1 MGKKIMSWKT
11 KGMNRDLSVS
21 AFNPEFAFE
30 NMNLRLSTVEG
41 NTMLSWVSERG
52 TLLMPCKEYDNIETD
67 ATISGAPIGTAVINH
82 KLVLFT
88 TSNTVVDSSSDY
100 DRIYLITFNDTKD
113 KLVVKKLYEGN
124 LNFCTKNPIETL
136 VSYESET
143 IQKIYWTD
151 GRNQPRV
158 INIMANIK
166 LNSDNQFDFVPYMT
180 LDESMTIVKSIGGI
194 FAPGVIQYCFC
205 YVNEGGQQSNIVD
218 ISPLYYITHTDRG
231 AKADET
237 VNNKFTITLSNI
249 NTDFDYVRIYAISRS
264 SYNGEVHARL
274 LEEIPT
280 AETITYTDTGNGG
293 SSIDPY
299 SLFYFGGKE
308 ITALTMSEKDNTLF
322 LGNLQLVNSDI
333 TPIQDYFDNSRIN
346 TQFVN
351 FYCGLTT
358 DTRICSV
365 SPTDW
370 EDVTYPGTGYYE
382 YELKNTS
389 IAYMVLRNNSTI
401 GRGTIMTTS
410 GNYPGGE
417 TLLTESNFIGFRS
430 ENRINLFDIEA
441 ISMTYRTSE
450 CKSLTLNS
458 ANNKYYDNTFTLDHN
473 SREIKTFKG
482 GDTYRFGFQLQKK
495 TGEWSEP
502 IFIQDKNND
511 KYPIG
516 SVFEDEV
523 FLPYAKSTI
532 DFQTFIDEQI
542 GGNPNPYYIKDFTD
556 VYKRVRPVVVYPNIE
571 ERHVVCQ
578 GVLNPTVFNSR
589 SRKEKMPYA
598 QSSWFFRPLGEG
610 LKSMGNFP
618 LYNMETSTP
627 SSIPNPI
634 PVDPNFSNHTDTVVE
649 VIEIWIRSDY
659 LAAFLEDKKIY
670 YKLILADSYD
680 NQGHTYGYE
689 FNSGYVTCKGILIG
703 TSASGY
709 VQCYAIGVDA
719 AFPSTLLQDD
729 YYEYDDQW
737 GTHSSNRNV
746 KYVYDNDRQFH
757 EYTISGDSSDS
768 RNPYPSANDHRSFYM
783 LTELRTSEVTGE
795 LYYDNQFPDV
805 WPGHYIFKF
814 SLRNV
819 LYTVTF
825 NSKKSEQPLE
835 GSNIEFKH
843 FKPLFYPN
851 DASIDYTNYLTK
863 DPAFYKQMEIQ
874 GTEEG
879 PYEKPYSTTEIA
891 ESGNTQFFIDQSI
904 VTLNS
909 PDLEFDE
916 ILQGRNFENL
926 KLRIVGAIPL
936 TGGRSSHSI
945 EYSGSKLNV
954 YGWPD
959 VGIGDIGYEVAYKNF
974 TDSRGLYRYKKLIA
988 DFLWNDNWVY
998 NGDDNADRD
1007 DGKLHDFLVY
1017 PWQRNGSLNHDPREE
1032 GVATSWLKR
1041 KKWANMSYSFN
1052 TEYFKEEQSFL
1063 TPSGTHEGVMYDF
1076 NNKEVSVQLHL
1087 QENDEVLNMRLPR
1100 QASEY
1105 SDINYYPNI
1114 STVLSGN
1121 KFRIYS
1127 DFGISDTRLGS
1138 IQMKYKSGTHVVIA
1152 FNKDTDNGIYQN
1164 KIPILPYAYDGS
1176 NNIGEYNPSESG
1188 ETGTGATGETFW
1200 GDIMHFVQEGVRV
1213 NTLFTQEG
1221 VHKDYNFLWLGE
1233 LYRDISDAS
1242 IFGGTGRDA
1251 LRSNNWIICGDAIDI
1266 PSTIIDGHRNVT
1278 LKWTEGDTYYQ
1289 RYDCLKTYP
1298 FTLDDQNQVVEILS
1312 FMCESHVN
1320 LDGRCDRNRGQDNNT
1335 NMTPEIFNHMN
1346 MAYSQD
1352 NNFFIQKKLLGS
1364 RYNTSRYPNMIWYS
1378 KTKTPGADVDLWTN
1392 IDLAS
1397 ILDLDGDKGELKSLQ
1412 RFNNNLIAFQ
1422 DKGISQ
1428 ILYNENVQI
1437 STENGVPVEIA
1448 NSGKVQ
1454 GKRYLSNTIGCS
1466 NKWSIANTP
1475 SGIYFMDSNNKGIY
1489 LFNGEIHNMSLEK
1502 GFDSWAKN
1510 NIPSGDIEW
1519 TPDEFDNFVTH
1530 YDPIN
1535 QDILFIN
1542 KELCLAY
1549 SEKFGVFTSFYNYQ
1563 NSPYFCNIDDSS
1575 LWVKRIYT
1583 DSLRC
1588 QIYKH
1593 QAGNNCYFFRDYR
1606 PYWMTL
1612 VGNPEPQLDKMFT
1625 NLELRANVEGDGQYD
1640 SYTKKF
1646 IPIVPFNSIET
1657 WNEYQHGYSTLENM
1671 SGRNQF
1677 KHGGNNSALN
1687 RKFRIW
1693 RCDIPR
1699 NNAVLDEDRTEGLD
1713 YSSDSEL
1720 GISRYVRKPSDRMRN
1735 PWIYLKLKKDV
1746 ERRNVYYYYDDDKQG
1761 YLIPYKDFEVKVLG
1775 NQVESDTPIIEDI
1788 HNIPGNTITEIRVIN
1803 NQGGIV
1809 NNVGSNNEWN
1819 LPLKIRSSG
1828 DSDALKEA
1836 IDYQVPTPPE
1846 YAYVL
1851 IKTRINENCVLSI
1864 GEREDC
1870 LDKAEIHD
1878 ISMTY
1883 FD

>member
-52 TLLMPCKEYDNIETD
+52 TFLMPCKEYDNIETD

-88 TSNTVVDSSSDY
+88 TPNTAVDSSSAN
-100 DRIYLITFNDTKD
+100 DRIYLIIFNDAKD
-113 KLVVKKLYEGN
+113 KLVIKKLYEGN

-143 IQKIYWTD
+143 IQKVYWTD

-158 INIMANIK
+158 INIMADIK

-180 LDESMTIVKSIGGI
+180 LDESMTIVKSTGGI
-194 FAPGVIQYCFC
+194 FTPGVIQYCFC
-205 YVNEGGQQSNIVD
+205 YINEGGQQSNIVD

-237 VNNKFTITLSNI
+237 VNNKFTITLGNI

-264 SYNGEVHARL
+264 SYNGEVQARL

-280 AETITYTDTGNGG
+280 AETITYIDTGNGG

-322 LGNLQLVNSDI
+322 LGNLQLINSDI
-333 TPIQDYFDNSRIN
+333 TPIQDYFDNARIN

-351 FYCGLTT
+351 FHCG
-358 DTRICSV
+358 
-365 SPTDW
+365 
-370 EDVTYPGTGYYE
+370 E
-382 YELKNTS
+382 YK
-389 IAYMVLRNNSTI
+389 Y
-401 GRGTIMTTS
+401 
-410 GNYPGGE
+410 
-417 TLLTESNFIGFRS
+417 
-430 ENRINLFDIEA
+430 
-441 ISMTYRTSE
+441 
-450 CKSLTLNS
+450 LTLNS
-458 ANNKYYDNTFTLDHN
+458 ANDKYYDNTFTLDHN
-473 SREIKTFKG
+473 SRELKTFKG

-589 SRKEKMPYA
+589 SRKEKIPYA

-610 LKSMGNFP
+610 LKSIGNFP

-627 SSIPNPI
+627 SSIPSPI
-634 PVDPNFSNHTDTVVE
+634 PADSNFSNHTNTVVE
-649 VIEIWIRSDY
+649 VMEIWIRSDS
-659 LAAFLEDKKIY
+659 LASFISDKKIY
-670 YKLILADSYD
+670 YKLILADLND
-680 NQGHTYGYE
+680 NEGHTYGYV
-689 FNSGYVTCKGILIG
+689 FSSGYATCRGILIG
-703 TSASGY
+703 TSADGY
-709 VQCYAIGVDA
+709 VQCYAIGVGA

-729 YYEYDDQW
+729 IYDYEDQW
-737 GTHSSNRNV
+737 GTPWYNVHRNV
-746 KYVYDNDRQFH
+746 KYVYDHARQFH
-757 EYTISGDSSDS
+757 EHTVNGDSLDF
-768 RNPYPSANDHRSFYM
+768 RNPHPSANDNRSFLM
-783 LTELRTSEVTGE
+783 LDELRTSDVTGE

-814 SLRNV
+814 ALKNV

-851 DASIDYTNYLTK
+851 DASINYTNYYTK

-874 GTEEG
+874 GAEIG
-879 PYEKPYSTTEIA
+879 PYEKPYSVAEIA
-891 ESGNTQFFIDQSI
+891 DSGNTQFFIDQSI

-954 YGWPD
+954 YGYPN
-959 VGIGDIGYEVAYKNF
+959 VIGIGDKGYEIAYKNF
-974 TDSRGLYRYKKLIA
+974 TDSRGLYKYKKLIA
-988 DFLWNDNWVY
+988 DFLWNDNWVK
-998 NGDDNADRD
+998 NGNDNDGRD

-1017 PWQRNGSLNHDPREE
+1017 PWQRNGSLNHDPRPE
-1032 GVATSWLKR
+1032 GEATSWLKR

-1052 TEYFKEEQSFL
+1052 TEYFKEEQSFI

-1087 QENDEVLNMRLPR
+1087 QENDEVINMRLPR

-1105 SDINYYPNI
+1105 SDINYYPNV
-1114 STVLSGN
+1114 STLLSGN

-1127 DFGISDTRLGS
+1127 DFGISDTRNGS
-1138 IQMKYKSGTHVVIA
+1138 IQMKYKSGTHAVIA
-1152 FNKDTDNGIYQN
+1152 FNKDTNNGIYQD

-1176 NNIGEYNPSESG
+1176 NNIGEYDPSESG
-1188 ETGTGATGETFW
+1188 EIGTGATGETFW
-1200 GDIMHFVQEGVRV
+1200 GDIMHFVQEGVRID
-1213 NTLFTQEG
+1213 TLFTQEG
-1221 VHKDYNFLWLGE
+1221 VHIDYNFLWLGE

-1251 LRSNNWIICGDAIDI
+1251 LRSNNWIICGDAVDI
-1266 PSTIIDGHRNVT
+1266 PSTVIEGHRNVT

-1298 FTLDDQNQVVEILS
+1298 FTLDDQNQVIEILS

-1335 NMTPEIFNHMN
+1335 NMTPEVFNHIN

-1352 NNFFIQKKLLGS
+1352 NNFFVQKKLGGS

-1392 IDLAS
+1392 VDLSS

-1466 NKWSIANTP
+1466 NKWSIVNTP
-1475 SGIYFMDSNNKGIY
+1475 SGIYFMNSNNKGIY
-1489 LFNGEIHNMSLEK
+1489 LFNGEVHNMSLEK

-1519 TPDEFDNFVTH
+1519 TPDGFDNFVTY

-1549 SEKFGVFTSFYNYQ
+1549 SEKFGVFTSFYSYQ
-1563 NSPYFCNIDDSS
+1563 NSPYFCNIDDTS
-1575 LWVKRIYT
+1575 LWVKETSYE
-1583 DSLRC
+1583 SNLGC

-1593 QAGNNCYFFRDYR
+1593 QAGYYCKFFGENK
-1606 PYWMTL
+1606 PYSMTL
-1612 VGNPEPQLDKMFT
+1612 IGNPEPQTDKIFT
-1625 NLELRANVEGDGQYD
+1625 NLEFRANSEGEGTVSGD
-1640 SYTKKF
+1640 KF
-1646 IPIVPFNSIET
+1646 TPTTPFDSIES
-1657 WNEYQHGYSTLENM
+1657 WNEYQHGFTSFDSTTL
-1671 SGRNQF
+1671 R
-1677 KHGGNNSALN
+1677 
-1687 RKFRIW
+1687 RKFRTW
-1693 RCDIPR
+1693 ACNIPR
-1699 NNAVLDEDRTEGLD
+1699 DNVPSTEDQG
-1713 YSSDSEL
+1713 SSDTQYTKDSDL
-1720 GISRYVRKPSDRMRN
+1720 HITRFNLKSIDRMRN
-1735 PWIYLKLKKDV
+1735 HWLYLKLKKNAAIGD
-1746 ERRNVYYYYDDDKQG
+1746 N
-1761 YLIPYKDFEVKVLG
+1761 
-1775 NQVESDTPIIEDI
+1775 S
-1788 HNIPGNTITEIRVIN
+1788 
-1803 NQGGIV
+1803 
-1809 NNVGSNNEWN
+1809 
-1819 LPLKIRSSG
+1819 LK
-1828 DSDALKEA
+1828 
-1836 IDYQVPTPPE
+1836 
-1846 YAYVL
+1846 
-1851 IKTRINENCVLSI
+1851 KT
-1864 GEREDC
+1864 
-1870 LDKAEIHD
+1870 EIHD

-1883 FD
+1883 FN

>member
-88 TSNTVVDSSSDY
+88 TPNTSVDSSSNN
-100 DRIYLITFNDTKD
+100 DRIYLITFNDAKD
-113 KLVVKKLYEGN
+113 KLVIKKLYEGN

-143 IQKIYWTD
+143 IQKVYWTD

-180 LDESMTIVKSIGGI
+180 LDESMTIVKSTGGI
-194 FAPGVIQYCFC
+194 FTPGVIQYCFC

-218 ISPLYYITHTDRG
+218 VSPLYYITHTDRG

-237 VNNKFTITLSNI
+237 VNNKFTITLGNI

-264 SYNGEVHARL
+264 SYNGEVYARL

-280 AETITYTDTGNGG
+280 AQTITYTDTGNGG

-333 TPIQDYFDNSRIN
+333 TPIQDYFDNARIN

-351 FYCGLTT
+351 FHCGLTT
-358 DTRICSV
+358 GTRICPV
-365 SPTDW
+365 SPADW
-370 EDVTYPGTGYYE
+370 EDVTQPGTGYYE

-389 IAYMVLRNNSTI
+389 IAYRVLRNSSTI
-401 GRGTIMTTS
+401 GRGTIMTRS

-417 TLLTESNFIGFRS
+417 TLLTESNFISLRS
-430 ENRINLFDIEA
+430 DNRINLSDIEA

-450 CKSLTLNS
+450 CKYLTLNS
-458 ANNKYYDNTFTLDHN
+458 ANDKYYDNTFTLDHN
-473 SREIKTFKG
+473 SRELKTFKG

-516 SVFEDEV
+516 SVFENEV

-542 GGNPNPYYIKDFTD
+542 GGNPNPYYIKDFTE
-556 VYKRVRPVVVYPNIE
+556 VYKRVRPVIVYPNIE
-571 ERHVVCQ
+571 ERHVICQ

-589 SRKEKMPYA
+589 SRKEKIPYA

-610 LKSMGNFP
+610 LKSIGDFP

-634 PVDPNFSNHTDTVVE
+634 PADSNFSGHTNTVVE
-649 VIEIWIRSDY
+649 VMEIWIRSDY
-659 LAAFLEDKKIY
+659 LADFIEDKKIY
-670 YKLILADSYD
+670 YRLILADLND
-680 NQGHTYGYE
+680 NQGHTYGHE

-703 TSASGY
+703 TSAYGY
-709 VQCYAIGVDA
+709 VQCYAIRVG

-729 YYEYDDQW
+729 YYDYEDQW
-737 GTHSSNRNV
+737 GTPWNNVHRNV
-746 KYVYDNDRQFH
+746 KYVYDHTRQFH
-757 EYTISGDSSDS
+757 EHTVSGDSLDS

-805 WPGHYIFKF
+805 WPGQYTFKF
-814 SLRNV
+814 ALRNV

-825 NSKKSEQPLE
+825 SSKKSEQPLK

-851 DASIDYTNYLTK
+851 DASIDYTNYSTK
-863 DPAFYKQMEIQ
+863 DPDFYKQMEIQ
-874 GTEEG
+874 GAEIG
-879 PYEKPYSTTEIA
+879 PYEKPYSVAEIPD
-891 ESGNTQFFIDQSI
+891 SGNTQFFIDQSI

-916 ILQGRNFENL
+916 VLQGRNFENL

-936 TGGRSSHSI
+936 TGGKSSHSI
-945 EYSGSKLNV
+945 EYSGSKLSV
-954 YGWPD
+954 YGWPNAI
-959 VGIGDIGYEVAYKNF
+959 GIGDKGYEVAYKNF
-974 TDSRGLYRYKKLIA
+974 TDSRGLYKYKKLIA

-998 NGDDNADRD
+998 NGNDNSDRD

-1017 PWQRNGSLNHDPREE
+1017 PWQRNGSLNHDSRPE
-1032 GVATSWLKR
+1032 GEATSWLKR

-1087 QENDEVLNMRLPR
+1087 QENDEVLNIRLPR

-1105 SDINYYPNI
+1105 SDINYYPNV
-1114 STVLSGN
+1114 STLLSGN

-1127 DFGISDTRLGS
+1127 DFGISDTRNGS
-1138 IQMKYKSGTHVVIA
+1138 IQMKYKSGTHAVIA

-1164 KIPILPYAYDGS
+1164 KIPILPYAYNGS
-1176 NNIGEYNPSESG
+1176 SNIGEYDPSESG

-1200 GDIMHFVQEGVRV
+1200 GDIMHFVQEGVRI

-1221 VHKDYNFLWLGE
+1221 VHIDYNFLWLGE
-1233 LYRDISDAS
+1233 LYRDISDDS

-1251 LRSNNWIICGDAIDI
+1251 LRSNNWIVCGDAVDI
-1266 PSTIIDGHRNVT
+1266 PSTVIDGYRNVT

-1312 FMCESHVN
+1312 FMCESHIN

-1335 NMTPEIFNHMN
+1335 NMTPEVFNHMN
-1346 MAYSQD
+1346 MVYSQN
-1352 NNFFIQKKLLGS
+1352 NNFFVQKKLLGS

-1392 IDLAS
+1392 VDLSS

-1412 RFNNNLIAFQ
+1412 RVNNNLIAFQ

-1489 LFNGEIHNMSLEK
+1489 LFNGEVHNMSLEK

-1519 TPDEFDNFVTH
+1519 TPDGFDNFVTY

-1549 SEKFGVFTSFYNYQ
+1549 SEKFGVFTSFYSYQ
-1563 NSPYFCNIDDSS
+1563 NSPYFCNIDDTS
-1575 LWVKRIYT
+1575 LWVKETSYEGNF
-1583 DSLRC
+1583 RC

-1593 QAGNNCYFFRDYR
+1593 QAGDYCKFFGENK
-1606 PYWMTL
+1606 PYSMTL
-1612 VGNPEPQLDKMFT
+1612 IGNPEPQTDKIFT
-1625 NLELRANVEGDGQYD
+1625 NLEFRACVDREGRDVAVVIEDGQEVEEEID
-1640 SYTKKF
+1640 TTTPDNVKKRYK
-1646 IPIVPFNSIET
+1646 PFLPFDSIES
-1657 WNEYQHGYSTLENM
+1657 WNEYQHGFTSFDSTTL
-1671 SGRNQF
+1671 R
-1677 KHGGNNSALN
+1677 
-1687 RKFRIW
+1687 RKFRTW
-1693 RCDIPR
+1693 ACNIPR
-1699 NNAVLDEDRTEGLD
+1699 DNVPSTEDQG
-1713 YSSDSEL
+1713 SSETQYTKDSEL
-1720 GISRYVRKPSDRMRN
+1720 HITRFNPKAIDRMRN
-1735 PWIYLKLKKDV
+1735 HWLYLKLKKNAAIGD
-1746 ERRNVYYYYDDDKQG
+1746 N
-1761 YLIPYKDFEVKVLG
+1761 
-1775 NQVESDTPIIEDI
+1775 S
-1788 HNIPGNTITEIRVIN
+1788 
-1803 NQGGIV
+1803 
-1809 NNVGSNNEWN
+1809 
-1819 LPLKIRSSG
+1819 LK
-1828 DSDALKEA
+1828 
-1836 IDYQVPTPPE
+1836 
-1846 YAYVL
+1846 
-1851 IKTRINENCVLSI
+1851 KT
-1864 GEREDC
+1864 
-1870 LDKAEIHD
+1870 EIHD

-1883 FD
+1883 FN